1 MKRVW
6 NPSYTGEQ
14 GLKSPRIICL
24 LLAGLLALSAP
35 AVLAQDN
42 LPAEQAGEIG
52 DPAGKIAFIRDGNI
66 WVMNANGS
74 VQQEMVQA
82 INADGRLCWSN
93 DDKHV
98 MFTRSGM
105 VDVKG
110 PDLLGGRHKVY
121 DLFVGSM
128 DSLYANNRLFWYR
141 VTTDMGSRDPEYHL
155 DGSRV
160 IFWKDMYA
168 NDVNATEPN
177 YQICTMVPDGS
188 FPKVLRSNWQGDD
201 GTYLVSPTWSSQG
214 TIAAVLF
221 FQNRPQGFVV
231 LTEGDLEKP
240 LDSLKPRAMVNHN
253 FVGPAFS
260 PDGKWIACISNDMN
274 KQGVFIASPDDLEK
288 KYLVFR
294 PPMGA
299 YLNTVAP
306 SFSPDSKWLT
316 VSTTDGSIWIVNIAG
331 GGARRLSGP
340 GTDKF
345 PAWSRTNAMMQ

>member
-1 MKRVW
+1 M
-6 NPSYTGEQ
+6 
-14 GLKSPRIICL
+14 
-24 LLAGLLALSAP
+24 ALTSSAI
-35 AVLAQDN
+35 LAQDK

-52 DPAGKIAFIRDGNI
+52 DPVGKIAFIREGDV
-66 WVMNANGS
+66 WVMNVDGS

-82 INADGRLCWSN
+82 TNADGRLCWSP
-93 DDKHV
+93 DDQHV

-128 DSLYANNRLFWYR
+128 DSLYANNRLFWFR
-141 VTTDMGSRDPEYHL
+141 VTTDMGSRGPEYHP

-168 NDVNATEPN
+168 NDVNAVQPN
-177 YQICTMVPDGS
+177 YQICTMAPDGAY
-188 FPKVLRSNWQGDD
+188 PKVLRENWQGD
-201 GTYLVSPTWSSQG
+201 GETFLVSPTWNADG

-221 FQNRPQGFVV
+221 FQNRPQGIVV
-231 LTEGDLEKP
+231 LEEGDLKAP
-240 LDSLKPRAMVNHN
+240 LDSLKDEAMANHN
-253 FVGPAFS
+253 FVAPAWS
-260 PDGKWIACISNDMN
+260 PDGKWLACVSNDMN
-274 KQGVFIASPDDLEK
+274 NQGVYIQAPDSEK
-288 KYLVFR
+288 RYLVFS

-316 VSTTDGSIWIVNIAG
+316 FSTTDGSIWIANIAG

-340 GTDKF
+340 GNDRY
-345 PAWSRTNAMMQ
+345 PAWSSTKDMMD